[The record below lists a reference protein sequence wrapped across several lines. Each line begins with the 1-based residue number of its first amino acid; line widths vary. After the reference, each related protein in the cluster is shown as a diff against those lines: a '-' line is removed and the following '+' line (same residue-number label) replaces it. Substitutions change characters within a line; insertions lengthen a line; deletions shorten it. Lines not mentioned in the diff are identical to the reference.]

1 MQNSVEAMAA
11 LVGGTVEGDGQTQ
24 IRRARPITHASPG
37 DITFIEDARHARLLQ
52 QSQASAAVVGSDFSL
67 QVSMPLIRVAKPL
80 EAFGEI
86 ADHFQAPRTL
96 MPPGIH
102 PQSSIAASAKLGRE
116 VGVGPFVVIGHDVTI
131 GDRCRLMP
139 GAVIGDGCRL
149 GDDVVLY
156 PNVVL
161 YPDTVLGNR
170 VMVHAGSVLGAD
182 GFGYRTEG
190 GRHVKVPQ
198 RGRVE
203 IGDDVE
209 IGANTTIDRATFLAT
224 QVGDGTKIDNLVQIA
239 HNCQIGRH
247 NLIVSQVG
255 LAGSCKTGEY
265 VVIAGQ
271 AGIKDHITIGDGAIL
286 EAMAGLMEDVPAG
299 EKWVGIPASPARNQF
314 RLFGLIRKLPE
325 LREKLTG
332 LERQVQEMQQRIE
345 PNKKSA

>member
-1 MQNSVEAMAA
+1 VHNSVEALAA
-11 LVGGTVEGDGQTQ
+11 LVGGTVEGDGKTQ
-24 IRRARPITHASPG
+24 IFRARPITHAEPG
-37 DITFIEDARHARLLQ
+37 DITFIEDARNARLLQ
-52 QSQASAAVVGSDFSL
+52 QSQASAAVVGLDFPPL
-67 QVSMPLIRVAKPL
+67 TSMPLIRVAKPM
-80 EAFGEI
+80 ESFGSI
-86 ADHFQAPRTL
+86 ADYFHAPRSL
-96 MPPGIH
+96 MPPGVH
-102 PQSSIAASAKLGRE
+102 PQASIAASARLGSDVR
-116 VGVGPFVVIGHDVTI
+116 VGPFVVIGEDVSI

-139 GAVIGDGCRL
+139 GVVIGDGCQI

-182 GFGYRTEG
+182 GFGYRSES

-209 IGANTTIDRATFLAT
+209 IGASTTVDRATFLT
-224 QVGDGTKIDNLVQIA
+224 TRVGEGTKIDNQVQIA
-239 HNCQIGRH
+239 HNCQVGRH

-255 LAGSCKTGEY
+255 LAGSCTTGDY

-286 EAMAGLMEDVPAG
+286 EAMSGVMADVPAG
-299 EKWVGIPASPARNQF
+299 EKWLGAPAMPARAQF

-325 LREKLTG
+325 LREQLNQLTKQVEL
-332 LERQVQEMQQRIE
+332 LERRIE
-345 PNKKSA
+345 PARKSA

>member
-11 LVGGTVEGDGQTQ
+11 LVGGTVEGDGKTQ
-24 IRRARPITHASPG
+24 IFRARPISHAGAG
-37 DITFIEDARHARLLQ
+37 DITFIEDARNARLLQ
-52 QSQASAAVVGSDFSL
+52 QSPASAVVVGMDFASS
-67 QVSMPLIRVAKPL
+67 VPIPLIRVAKPL
-80 EAFGEI
+80 EAFGKI
-86 ADHFQAPRTL
+86 ADHFQIPRSL

-102 PQSSIAASAKLGRE
+102 PQSSIAASAKLGR
-116 VGVGPFVVIGHDVTI
+116 VVSVGPFVVIGEDVSI

-139 GAVIGDGCRL
+139 GVVIGDGCRL

-170 VMVHAGSVLGAD
+170 VMVHAGVVLGAD

-198 RGRVE
+198 RGHVE

-209 IGANTTIDRATFLAT
+209 IGANTTIDRATFLTT
-224 QVGDGTKIDNLVQIA
+224 QVAEGTKIDNLVQIA

-255 LAGSCKTGEY
+255 LAGSCKTGDY

-286 EAMAGLMEDVPAG
+286 EAMSGLMENVPAG
-299 EKWVGIPASPARNQF
+299 EKWVGAPAMPAREQF
-314 RLFGLIRKLPE
+314 RLIGLVRKLPE
-325 LREKLTG
+325 LREKLTSLTKHVED
-332 LERQVQEMQQRIE
+332 LEQRIE
-345 PNKKSA
+345 PKKKSA